1 MSHIFLLPQS
11 CITQLLPRAPK
22 PVAKKIP
29 ATIRETAPDGSIRE
43 REVCKMGAIGM
54 CPRGDR
60 CRYAH
65 ITESEL
71 ESEDSD
77 DTSESSATD
86 DLRHDPELKD
96 VSQGGSVEASNQTS
110 SKKSREICRLYFTKG
125 RCFMR
130 HCKHSHNILDLA
142 RLPPD
147 HKLVLKNSEKLCE
160 ALAAQVAA
168 ESSTEATTS
177 SSASHEPPAIA
188 DTAKKRQKGPRKPGI
203 PTSPV
208 SLQSDGAPNH
218 RDVPAT
224 SKGKGRAHDKLPD
237 IADRSAGTRPKT
249 RPASPKLRDD
259 ADGDSTDAT
268 FYSADSQLE
277 GPRHSPDTSLV
288 ASQPMA
294 TSTRACLDYVNGRC
308 HREVCRYS
316 HNVDREQ
323 MRLQYQERTR
333 VLPPDGMGHNSSLQA
348 LPVTHPLPLR
358 PITAALPPGQQQL
371 PHVPSRG
378 SGTGRPIASTRPPPG
393 LPSSR
398 APVLPPGLGLETLT
412 RNASQ
417 PQASPESFTITVL
430 DSTKVTFGPGFIVT
444 QVVTGFECR
453 QIILEGVPASAVPAS
468 ISEKLAVYGMV
479 TTIVPT
485 ESDQGDKYAAY
496 KVTFAS
502 GDAAAQAVAALNGKK
517 FLGRTVSVR
526 LAPKA
531 SSVLGGG
538 TFCDTDVL
546 FELPAPW
553 QKGFIGFPTE
563 ELAHRSIALAKTAN
577 VGLSQVHAE
586 MFQGIPNI
594 GMFNVRFSNLPPNFT
609 PDDLKKHFVHPLDEK
624 KNAKQGDKKKNRRG
638 GKGKAKQ
645 HPTGDTE
652 EPEPEP
658 PTELCEGVMIQRG
671 KYTSLQGAFA
681 GLKRMLQEHD
691 EDVSIN
697 ALPPPYHKFV
707 RVWAHFSNPTAASNA
722 TAALDRFCP
731 RFVGKGRIFAQHV
744 KTLRYSLPASIFDV
758 LSYDIDLLRSYL
770 HDDENTTLSVI
781 DKRASLGSGAAVIV
795 KLVSQ
800 SMTSLTK
807 AKATFDRVLRGE
819 KVTHNGQIVWND
831 FFASKAGEEFLRE
844 LEEEN
849 PRVKINSDPRRRT
862 LALFGVRYQRERVR
876 DLIVHRVRLLKSQ
889 KLHRYPVFGHLVGVF
904 VTEDLPKLRR
914 HLGYENAWFDLT
926 NQQLV
931 VQGDEDAQKV
941 AQLAVLH
948 AQQRLSRRPAGDDD
962 GCPVCFSE
970 PSHPVSLPCGH
981 TWCKACLVGYLHASI
996 DSKSFPLTCLADSAR
1011 CAEPIALSTAQRLL
1025 STDEFDAVVNAAFVA
1040 HVQQHPSEFHYCPT
1054 PDCPQVYRTA
1064 TAAAAASART
1074 RASAAVLQCPSCLA
1088 RICAHCNTEA
1098 HEGGS
1103 CQDRNPEDELL
1114 FEQWKMGHDV
1124 KSCPGCKVPIE
1135 RAAGCNHMTC
1145 ASCKIHICWVCLAT
1159 FAQSAEVYEHM
1170 RGLHGG
1176 IGL

>member
-1 MSHIFLLPQS
+1 
-11 CITQLLPRAPK
+11 
-22 PVAKKIP
+22 
-29 ATIRETAPDGSIRE
+29 
-43 REVCKMGAIGM
+43 MGAIGL

-65 ITESEL
+65 ITESEFG
-71 ESEDSD
+71 SEETDER
-77 DTSESSATD
+77 SESNDADAILNDTAILQPD
-86 DLRHDPELKD
+86 N
-96 VSQGGSVEASNQTS
+96 VSQGGSIDASDQTG
-110 SKKSREICRLYFTKG
+110 SKKPQEVCHRYFEG
-125 RCFMR
+125 RRCFKLP
-130 HCKHSHNILDLA
+130 CKRSHDILDLA

-147 HKLVLKNSEKLCE
+147 DKLVVKNSYKIRE
-160 ALAAQVAA
+160 ALAAQLAA
-168 ESSTEATTS
+168 ESAKKASTSA
-177 SSASHEPPAIA
+177 SASHKPPPIA

-203 PTSPV
+203 LIAPV
-208 SLQSDGAPNH
+208 PLQPGEQGERLYRETELIRSIDGAQ
-218 RDVPAT
+218 DVSAT
-224 SKGKGRAHDKLPD
+224 SKGKGRADGKLPD
-237 IADRSAGTRPKT
+237 IGDRSSGTRPKAQ
-249 RPASPKLRDD
+249 PASPTLRDD

-268 FYSADSQLE
+268 FYSADSRVE
-277 GPRHSPDTSLV
+277 APRTSPDTAHV
-288 ASQPMA
+288 ASRPMA
-294 TSTRACLDYVNGRC
+294 TSSSPCFDYLNGRC
-308 HREVCRYS
+308 RREFCRYS
-316 HNVDREQ
+316 HDVDREQ
-323 MRLQYQERTR
+323 MRLQFQERTR
-333 VLPPDGMGHNSSLQA
+333 VLPPDGRGYSASSQA
-348 LPVTHPLPLR
+348 LPITQPLPPR
-358 PITAALPPGQQQL
+358 QITAAPPLGRQQ
-371 PHVPSRG
+371 HVPSRG
-378 SGTGRPIASTRPPPG
+378 SGSGHTTASNRPPPPD
-393 LPSSR
+393 LR
-398 APVLPPGLGLETLT
+398 APVLPPGLGLETMA
-412 RNASQ
+412 RNALPASQ
-417 PQASPESFTITVL
+417 PQAPPESFTITVL

-453 QIILEGVPASAVPAS
+453 QIILEGIPTSAVPAS
-468 ISEKLAVYGMV
+468 ISEKLAAYGTV

-485 ESDQGDKYAAY
+485 ESDKGDKRAAY
-496 KVTFAS
+496 KATFAS
-502 GDAAAQAVAALNGKK
+502 GDAAAQAVTALNGKK

-526 LAPKA
+526 LAQKA

-563 ELAHRSIALAKTAN
+563 ELAHRSIALAKTTN
-577 VGLSQVHAE
+577 VGVSQVHAE

-594 GMFNVRFSNLPPNFT
+594 GVYNVRFENLPPTFT
-609 PDDLKKHFVHPLDEK
+609 PDDLKKYFVLPLEEK
-624 KNAKQGDKKKNRRG
+624 KKPKQGEKKKSKRG
-638 GKGKAKQ
+638 GKGKAKEQ
-645 HPTGDTE
+645 PSDDPKT
-652 EPEPEP
+652 PEPESA
-658 PTELCEGVMIQRG
+658 TELCEGIMIQRG

-691 EDVSIN
+691 EEVSIN

-744 KTLRYSLPASIFDV
+744 KTLRYLLPGSVFDV
-758 LSYDIDLLRSYL
+758 LAYDIDLLRSYL

-781 DKRASLGSGAAVIV
+781 DKRASLGPGAAVIV

-807 AKATFDRVLRGE
+807 AKTTFDRVLRGE
-819 KVTHNGQIVWND
+819 KVTDNGKIVWND

-849 PRVKINSDPRRRT
+849 PRVKVTSDPRRRT

-876 DLIVHRVRLLKSQ
+876 DHIVHRVRLLKSQ

-904 VTEDLPKLRR
+904 VSEDLPKLRR

-948 AQQRLSRRPAGDDD
+948 AQQRLSRRPTGDDD

-981 TWCKACLVGYLHASI
+981 TWCKACLVGYLHASV

-1011 CAEPIALSTAQRLL
+1011 CTEPIALSTAQRLL

-1040 HVQQHPSEFHYCPT
+1040 HVQQHPADFHYCPT

-1064 TAAAAASART
+1064 TATAAASART

-1103 CQDRNPEDELL
+1103 CQDSNPEDELL

-1159 FAQSAEVYEHM
+1159 FAQSAEVYDHM

>member
-1 MSHIFLLPQS
+1 M
-11 CITQLLPRAPK
+11 
-22 PVAKKIP
+22 
-29 ATIRETAPDGSIRE
+29 
-43 REVCKMGAIGM
+43 
-54 CPRGDR
+54 
-60 CRYAH
+60 
-65 ITESEL
+65 
-71 ESEDSD
+71 
-77 DTSESSATD
+77 
-86 DLRHDPELKD
+86 
-96 VSQGGSVEASNQTS
+96 
-110 SKKSREICRLYFTKG
+110 
-125 RCFMR
+125 
-130 HCKHSHNILDLA
+130 
-142 RLPPD
+142 
-147 HKLVLKNSEKLCE
+147 
-160 ALAAQVAA
+160 
-168 ESSTEATTS
+168 
-177 SSASHEPPAIA
+177 
-188 DTAKKRQKGPRKPGI
+188 
-203 PTSPV
+203 PT
-208 SLQSDGAPNH
+208 
-218 RDVPAT
+218 
-224 SKGKGRAHDKLPD
+224 
-237 IADRSAGTRPKT
+237 
-249 RPASPKLRDD
+249 
-259 ADGDSTDAT
+259 
-268 FYSADSQLE
+268 
-277 GPRHSPDTSLV
+277 
-288 ASQPMA
+288 
-294 TSTRACLDYVNGRC
+294 
-308 HREVCRYS
+308 
-316 HNVDREQ
+316 
-323 MRLQYQERTR
+323 
-333 VLPPDGMGHNSSLQA
+333 
-348 LPVTHPLPLR
+348 
-358 PITAALPPGQQQL
+358 
-371 PHVPSRG
+371 
-378 SGTGRPIASTRPPPG
+378 
-393 LPSSR
+393 
-398 APVLPPGLGLETLT
+398 
-412 RNASQ
+412 SQ
-417 PQASPESFTITVL
+417 PQGPPESFTITVL

-468 ISEKLAVYGMV
+468 ISEKLAVYGTV

-502 GDAAAQAVAALNGKK
+502 GDVAAQAVATLNGKK
-517 FLGRTVSVR
+517 FLGKTVSVR
-526 LAPKA
+526 LAQKA

-594 GMFNVRFSNLPPNFT
+594 GMFNVRFENLPPNFT

-624 KNAKQGDKKKNRRG
+624 KNAKQGEKKKNRRG

-645 HPTGDTE
+645 QPTGDTE

-671 KYTSLQGAFA
+671 KYTSLPGAFA

-691 EDVSIN
+691 EEVSIN

-781 DKRASLGSGAAVIV
+781 DKRASLGPGAAVIV

-807 AKATFDRVLRGE
+807 AKTTFDRVLRGE

-981 TWCKACLVGYLHASI
+981 TWCKACLVGYLHASV